1 MKSKKYNLEKRKYVI
16 GSVIVGIV
24 LIYILRLFSLQIVSD
39 EYKQHADSNAFLK
52 KTQYPARGIIYDRND
67 SLLVYN
73 QPAYDITFI
82 PREIEKGLD
91 TLDLCDALGIT
102 REYFDKRIKDLRN
115 TPGYSRYTH
124 QTLLTQL
131 SGEEFSVFQEK
142 LFRFPGFYIQRRSI
156 RQYTCDVGAH
166 VLGDIAEVSKRDMEN
181 DEYYKRGSLTALRLT
196 RAKTCTFC
204 VTLRITEARSLR
216 MKWTISFELVK
227 SNKILP
233 NLFVSVT
240 EGFPGGQLISLKMG
254 SILAIFLFSLH

>member
-102 REYFDKRIKDLRN
+102 REYFDKRIKDLLK
-115 TPGYSRYTH
+115 TH
-124 QTLLTQL
+124 
-131 SGEEFSVFQEK
+131 SYP
-142 LFRFPGFYIQRRSI
+142 R
-156 RQYTCDVGAH
+156 
-166 VLGDIAEVSKRDMEN
+166 
-181 DEYYKRGSLTALRLT
+181 
-196 RAKTCTFC
+196 
-204 VTLRITEARSLR
+204 
-216 MKWTISFELVK
+216 
-227 SNKILP
+227 
-233 NLFVSVT
+233 
-240 EGFPGGQLISLKMG
+240 
-254 SILAIFLFSLH
+254 

>member
-91 TLDLCDALGIT
+91 TLLLNIYNNG
-102 REYFDKRIKDLRN
+102 RN
-115 TPGYSRYTH
+115 
-124 QTLLTQL
+124 
-131 SGEEFSVFQEK
+131 
-142 LFRFPGFYIQRRSI
+142 
-156 RQYTCDVGAH
+156 
-166 VLGDIAEVSKRDMEN
+166 
-181 DEYYKRGSLTALRLT
+181 
-196 RAKTCTFC
+196 
-204 VTLRITEARSLR
+204 
-216 MKWTISFELVK
+216 
-227 SNKILP
+227 
-233 NLFVSVT
+233 
-240 EGFPGGQLISLKMG
+240 
-254 SILAIFLFSLH
+254 